1 VNNAHNQAI
10 VKIDRLIIKI
20 NEAILVC
27 AISVMFLLVFANV
40 IGRYFFSITYFW
52 IDEISRYLMISL
64 AFMGMGLA
72 MRQGGH
78 SSFTIFQNI
87 LPESARKSLRVAV
100 LLIILGFMGFF
111 CYLGLLYA
119 LRNMR
124 NYTEALR
131 WRNGYWYMM
140 IPVGSL
146 LFIWHTL
153 IIAHEYINQSRQDEI
168 EREIAAGD
176 ELTSE
181 SEYLKGIALEDAD
194 DEEAQ

>member
-1 VNNAHNQAI
+1 MGGRINGALRKIDNII
-10 VKIDRLIIKI
+10 VKI
-20 NEAILVC
+20 NGAILV
-27 AISVMFLLVFANV
+27 AALSMMFLLVFANV

-52 IDEISRYLMISL
+52 IDEVSRYLMISQ

-72 MRQGGH
+72 MRQGSH
-78 SSFTIFQNI
+78 SSFTILQNA
-87 LPESARKSLRVAV
+87 LPDKWRTLMRQAV
-100 LLIILGFMGFF
+100 LIIIIGSMAVF

-140 IPVGSL
+140 IPAGSL

-153 IIAHEYINQSRQDEI
+153 VIAKEYVNQSRQDEI
-168 EREIAAGD
+168 EREIAAGN
-176 ELTSE
+176 ELTGDSE
-181 SEYLKGIALEDAD
+181 FLEGIDLDG
-194 DEEAQ
+194 EAK